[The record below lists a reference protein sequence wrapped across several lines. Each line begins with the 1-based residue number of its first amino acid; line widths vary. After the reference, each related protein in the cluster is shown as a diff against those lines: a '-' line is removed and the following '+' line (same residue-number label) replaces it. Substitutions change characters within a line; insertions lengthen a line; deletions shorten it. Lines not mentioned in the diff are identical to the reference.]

1 MGFGAFE
8 VADLL
13 RCRPEF
19 ETGPSMGGEVPRL
32 CSYKITDG
40 ASTSTTPPAQPHTG
54 DDLP

>member
-8 VADLL
+8 VAGLL

-19 ETGPSMGGEVPRL
+19 ETGLSMGGEVPRL

-54 DDLP
+54 G